1 MRDGERKKGQK
12 TWLTA
17 RQNGSS
23 SGNLHTYKPELL
35 FAHFIWQRRAMSVRP
50 SISLTVCLPVTA
62 SVTECVCVCL
72 FGSMSAAL
80 VLKYFRAY
88 FSCQNYFNLV
98 PQNKFAFALCIF
110 ASLLTLFCQF
120 FFYLYYYLT
129 VCFLFAFVM
138 NIKCYNIYLCCLLFM
153 RLQFGADFTL
163 HKWKQYAGLNC

>member
-1 MRDGERKKGQK
+1 MRKGDRVRDGEREKGQK
-12 TWLTA
+12 TWPTA
-17 RQNGSS
+17 RQSGSS

-50 SISLTVCLPVTA
+50 SISLTVCLTVTA

-98 PQNKFAFALCIF
+98 PQNKFAFAFALCPLPP
-110 ASLLTLFCQF
+110 SLLRFFFQF
-120 FFYLYYYLT
+120 FF
-129 VCFLFAFVM
+129 
-138 NIKCYNIYLCCLLFM
+138 IYIII
-153 RLQFGADFTL
+153 
-163 HKWKQYAGLNC
+163 

>member
-1 MRDGERKKGQK
+1 MEREKGQK
-12 TWLTA
+12 TWPTA

-35 FAHFIWQRRAMSVRP
+35 FAHFIWQRRAMSVRA
-50 SISLTVCLPVTA
+50 SISLTICLTVTA

-98 PQNKFAFALCIF
+98 PQNKFAFAFALCLLPCF
-110 ASLLTLFCQF
+110 AFFCQF

>member
-1 MRDGERKKGQK
+1 MRDGEREKGQK
-12 TWLTA
+12 TWPTA
-17 RQNGSS
+17 RQSGSS

-50 SISLTVCLPVTA
+50 SISLTVCLTVTA

-98 PQNKFAFALCIF
+98 PQNKFAFAFAFALCLLPCF
-110 ASLLTLFCQF
+110 AF
-120 FFYLYYYLT
+120 FANF
-129 VCFLFAFVM
+129 FLF
-138 NIKCYNIYLCCLLFM
+138 ILLFDCVLPFCV
-153 RLQFGADFTL
+153 RNE
-163 HKWKQYAGLNC
+163 HKVL